1 MRWLKSAALASLTLA
16 TLPLPTIRC
25 SPQNSLFVDQK
36 RYAMGTVFE
45 IVVYD
50 EDLPRAVAAARAAL
64 DEVVRLDG
72 IMSNYKPE
80 SDLSRINQTA
90 HFQPV
95 RIPREL
101 YELIEESLFYS
112 RHSDGQF
119 DISVGPLV
127 DLWKAAL
134 AGGPLPTAPEQAA
147 ALRCVGYQKIE
158 LIPPD
163 RIQFHSDCM
172 RLDLGAIG
180 KGYAVD
186 RAAEILSAGG
196 IHRAYI
202 DAGGSTIYALGAPPG
217 GNAWRVR
224 LRDPSRKLGPQVML
238 MNNSVSTS
246 EQSPPSSLQG
256 DAPGH
261 IILPGTGRPLQTR
274 YAISVTA
281 PSATASDA
289 LSTTLLLLGPAKGA
303 ALVKTLHNVSA
314 IWIDSDGQPTLAGDG
329 VSFFLPG
336 ENRPAYVSPLK
347 NRIAATSEPAKE
359 LLP

>member
-1 MRWLKSAALASLTLA
+1 MACAYSIVAYGPPGQA
-16 TLPLPTIRC
+16 I
-25 SPQNSLFVDQK
+25 PQLLND
-36 RYAMGTVFE
+36 
-45 IVVYD
+45 
-50 EDLPRAVAAARAAL
+50 AL
-64 DEVVRLDG
+64 DEVDRIDRL
-72 IMSNYKPE
+72 MSNYKPE
-80 SDLSRINQTA
+80 SDLSQMNRTA

-101 YELIEESLFYS
+101 YRLIEESLFYS
-112 RHSDGQF
+112 RHSDGRF

-134 AGGPLPTAPEQAA
+134 AGGPLPTGADQDA
-147 ALRCVGYQKIE
+147 ALSCVGFQKIE

-186 RAAEILSAGG
+186 RAAEILTARG

-217 GNAWRVR
+217 GHAWRVV
-224 LRDPSRKLGPQVML
+224 LRDPSRKLGPEVML

-246 EQSPPSSLQG
+246 EQSAPSLLQG

-261 IILPGTGRPLQTR
+261 IIVPGTGKPLQTR

-289 LSTTLLLLGPAKGA
+289 LSTTLLLLGPTKGA
-303 ALVKTLHNVSA
+303 ALVKTLHDVSA
-314 IWIDSDGQPTLAGDG
+314 IWIDPDGQRTLAGDG
-329 VSFFLPG
+329 VSFSLNG
-336 ENRPAYVSPLK
+336 ENRPIQPLK
-347 NRIAATSEPAKE
+347 NRVAATSRAAKE